1 MKFVMSFVAVLVVG
15 AAFFFGGYKYAAA
28 LYSEDIAKM
37 REEYA
42 LKAQALETE
51 YREKEALSKQAV
63 ADAWAQRDAAYARM
77 RDLSADANWVRIEAD
92 AVKRKLSRAS
102 DVTCKSERKQITR
115 CTELLARSGELL
127 ERGVE
132 LSAKS
137 AIDKDAIVKIVQ

>member
-1 MKFVMSFVAVLVVG
+1 MNWLKFAGIAAGVAACFIAGYEASTVV
-15 AAFFFGGYKYAAA
+15 A
-28 LYSEDIAKM
+28 ERDIAKM

-42 LKAQALETE
+42 LKARSLEAE

-77 RDLSADANWVRIEAD
+77 RDLSADANRVRLEAD

-102 DVTCKSERKQITR
+102 DATCKRERQQVAR
-115 CTELLARSGELL
+115 CAELLARGGGLL

-132 LSAKS
+132 LSQS
-137 AIDKDAIVKIVQ
+137 IAIDKDAIVRIVQ

>member
-1 MKFVMSFVAVLVVG
+1 MNWLKFAGIVAC
-15 AAFFFGGYKYAAA
+15 ATAFFIVGYEAATIVA
-28 LYSEDIAKM
+28 ERDIAKM

-42 LKAQALETE
+42 LKAQSLEAE

-77 RDLSADANWVRIEAD
+77 RDLSADSQRVRLEAD

-127 ERGVE
+127 ERGVK
-132 LSAKS
+132 LSQS
-137 AIDKDAIVKIVQ
+137 IAIDKDAIVKIVQ